1 MASIFQTSTN
11 SRRKTI
17 EMEATIIGEENMIA
31 DVMVNGRYFIAIKLK
46 NVQTTSN
53 MARKDKR
60 KNVFWPIF
68 RVTEKGPAAPIREQ
82 PNCTA

>member
-1 MASIFQTSTN
+1 
-11 SRRKTI
+11 
-17 EMEATIIGEENMIA
+17 
-31 DVMVNGRYFIAIKLK
+31 MVNGRYFIAIKLK

-68 RVTEKGPAAPIREQ
+68 RVTGKGPAAPIREQ

>member
-1 MASIFQTSTN
+1 
-11 SRRKTI
+11 
-17 EMEATIIGEENMIA
+17 MEATIIGEENMIA

-60 KNVFWPIF
+60 KNVFWA
-68 RVTEKGPAAPIREQ
+68 VY
-82 PNCTA
+82 

>member
-68 RVTEKGPAAPIREQ
+68 RVTEKDPAAPIREQ